1 MIECDVIKWIV
12 DTLANGQDSL
22 SDYTLEYAT
31 ALLMNLSLRSK
42 GKDVCERLPSHLNIL
57 KILAEMMEHDNLQ
70 VRTHVNGTLYS
81 ILTRKSLKDQANA
94 IGMCDILEYL
104 MNHSDE

>member
-1 MIECDVIKWIV
+1 MIDCNVVTWIV
-12 DTLANGQDSL
+12 ETLSTGHENM

-42 GKDVCERLPSHLNIL
+42 GKDVCEKLPAELNIL
-57 KILAEMMEHDNLQ
+57 KVLCEMMEHENLQ

-81 ILTRKSLKDQANA
+81 ILTR
-94 IGMCDILEYL
+94 
-104 MNHSDE
+104 

>member
-1 MIECDVIKWIV
+1 MIQGDIVPWILNL
-12 DTLANGQDSL
+12 LANNLISL

-42 GKDVCERLPSHLNIL
+42 GKDVCERQPAVVQIL
-57 KILAEMMEHDNLQ
+57 SQLMEHDNLQ

-81 ILTRKSLKDQANA
+81 ILTRKSLKEQA
-94 IGMCDILEYL
+94 
-104 MNHSDE
+104 